1 MGSSKRPNERLR
13 PKLSSR
19 KSAGENSKS
28 ENDWQAEGPKLRD
41 VSDFTSIEEFLAEEG
56 VLEEVTAR
64 AVKRVIALQ
73 LRRAMMEEELSK
85 VAVANRMGTSR
96 RQLDRVLDDE
106 GHDAISIE
114 TLARAAKAVGKKLKV
129 ELV

>member
-1 MGSSKRPNERLR
+1 M
-13 PKLSSR
+13 
-19 KSAGENSKS
+19 
-28 ENDWQAEGPKLRD
+28 
-41 VSDFTSIEEFLAEEG
+41 SDFTSIEEFLAEEG